1 MLHHGKPIN
10 QQKSVKYLSILI
22 DSNLN
27 WKEQIQQISKKYLGV
42 LMSYVRLDILLIRKQ
57 VQLYHAI
64 ILPFFSYGCIV
75 WSNTYDHNVKR
86 LQIIQRQAIRL
97 ITFSNFDAHTSPL
110 FAKLNLLKLQDHI
123 KLQTLFFMH
132 QFNTGKLAKIFD
144 SYFC

>member
-75 WSNTYDHNVKR
+75 WSNTYDHNIKR

>member
-42 LMSYVRLDILLIRKQ
+42 LMSYVRLDILLIGKQ

-75 WSNTYDHNVKR
+75 WSNTYDHNIKR